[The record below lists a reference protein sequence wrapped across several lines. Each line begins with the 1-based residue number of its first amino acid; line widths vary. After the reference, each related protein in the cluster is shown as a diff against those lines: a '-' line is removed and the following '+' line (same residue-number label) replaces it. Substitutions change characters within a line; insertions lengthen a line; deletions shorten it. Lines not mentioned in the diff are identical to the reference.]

1 MDFYFYF
8 NAWQQLQ
15 TVNVFG
21 SKAEKVQK
29 NPHCVLK
36 KNTKK
41 LSVATMTSPLQL
53 GAVDH
58 SLIWIQFYVFNIT
71 WTKADKGFKL

>member
-1 MDFYFYF
+1 MHDNSYKLSMYL
-8 NAWQQLQ
+8 AA
-15 TVNVFG
+15 
-21 SKAEKVQK
+21 KQK
-29 NPHCVLK
+29 KYKKPSLCIK

-71 WTKADKGFKL
+71 STTADKGFKLYVKTPQY